1 MMQYDVLFTGSYH
14 REVVAPCPAVVVKS
28 KSHVLSRHFVRYTII
43 VTYSGQ
49 SHCCSSLVERAYY
62 AESASMQVE
71 LRLRA
76 ATLIPCRNALC
87 ALFQL
92 VLAS

>member
-28 KSHVLSRHFVRYTII
+28 KSHVHSRHFVLGTLLLSHTQVNPI
-43 VTYSGQ
+43 VVQDLLREQTMQ
-49 SHCCSSLVERAYY
+49 SLAERL

-71 LRLRA
+71 LRL
-76 ATLIPCRNALC
+76 
-87 ALFQL
+87 
-92 VLAS
+92 LAERQR